1 MYASVTFEGQDSVSK
16 VTESSCVVIKGK
28 EVHLEVSSYIVTL
41 YKRWEN
47 IGSGNLT
54 NLSCFIVSFRKCM
67 LYFVERCHQVN
78 TSKPPVNLAEMRKLN
93 ALLAQ
98 HPEQAVFIK
107 GIDAQT
113 SHDNIKEFFSQY
125 GTVVGVIQR
134 EDRQKVNEYN
144 YAHVRE
150 ALRRRNANSFIVLTC
165 DGKVCACFVYNRH
178 VLTAG
183 RVPLRAV

>member
-1 MYASVTFEGQDSVSK
+1 MYASVTFEDQDSVSK

-28 EVHLEVSSYIVTL
+28 EVHLEVSSYIITL
-41 YKRWEN
+41 HKRWEN

-67 LYFVERCHQVN
+67 LYSFERCHQVN

-113 SHDNIKEFFSQY
+113 SHGIWASLMVDP
-125 GTVVGVIQR
+125 
-134 EDRQKVNEYN
+134 
-144 YAHVRE
+144 
-150 ALRRRNANSFIVLTC
+150 C
-165 DGKVCACFVYNRH
+165 RH
-178 VLTAG
+178 VLFFHHQSCPTL
-183 RVPLRAV
+183 RVRRLTTLAQSVPSLVIPV